1 MLFIY
6 SKVRVRRWCKRPPA
20 DGWSSG
26 CAIWGL
32 QVHVYHRLRA
42 SRSIPFRIRWRV
54 ECWRRRA
61 TCVVDKWQKARRPV
75 MAAEKQNPAYRG
87 TVSNF
92 FINYFLFR
100 TGVILL
106 GKVLYITWAFIIYY
120 LSIYYIL
127 LGEVLLYSGNLLA
140 EPEPEFYTF
149 NPDKS
154 IL

>member
-61 TCVVDKWQKARRPV
+61 TCVVDKWQKALASV
-75 MAAEKQNPAYRG
+75 MAHEKRNPAYRG
-87 TVSNF
+87 TVS
-92 FINYFLFR
+92 ILFLFYLNDKHWFIKLIN
-100 TGVILL
+100 TDN
-106 GKVLYITWAFIIYY
+106 WFASAFR
-120 LSIYYIL
+120 LS
-127 LGEVLLYSGNLLA
+127 VF
-140 EPEPEFYTF
+140 EFCGQNGWF
-149 NPDKS
+149 IFAPFANIVAKS
-154 IL
+154 NKCECFSELF

>member
-61 TCVVDKWQKARRPV
+61 TCVVDKWQKACLTAMSCKKR
-75 MAAEKQNPAYRG
+75 NPAYRD

-92 FINYFLFR
+92 FILNASLGIYSMWQHLRIQFIMWRFLSV
-100 TGVILL
+100 TLL
-106 GKVLYITWAFIIYY
+106 FQQGPSLPLCHLPFCWAVL
-120 LSIYYIL
+120 
-127 LGEVLLYSGNLLA
+127 VLLA
-140 EPEPEFYTF
+140 
-149 NPDKS
+149 
-154 IL
+154 ILWIFFAL